1 MGIVFSRCV
10 IFSPC
15 TISLPSL
22 LGPKLLCPP
31 GHQRDQETCP
41 EVTGQDSKLRSCHIV
56 PGRAGYFSG
65 EQVAPAKR
73 CPGGGCEPGHEEL
86 SEVLIIF
93 QPNTGGEREAG
104 GEGGAGEGL

>member
-1 MGIVFSRCV
+1 MGIVFSRRV

-22 LGPKLLCPP
+22 LGPKLLCPLGP
-31 GHQRDQETCP
+31 QRDQETCP
-41 EVTGQDSKLRSCHIV
+41 EVTGQDSKRRSCHIM
-56 PGRAGYFSG
+56 PGRAGCFSR
-65 EQVAPAKR
+65 EQVAPAKH
-73 CPGGGCEPGHEEL
+73 CPGGGCEPGHKEL
-86 SEVLIIF
+86 SEVLISF